1 MDAGRTDSDP
11 SIYEI
16 SPTKYVSPSK
26 LKILGREG
34 RPWVVS
40 TPSKNR
46 KKTFRSTQRSEARAG
61 TSSFSQ
67 SVRVDLLARSM
78 LQSVGE
84 STACRE
90 TPGPPAEARDEC
102 SRLWHVGVDRAA
114 SSSHNT
120 DKVSVLDL
128 FGLKSL
134 SLNTGFGRLR
144 RRGGV

>member
-34 RPWVVS
+34 RPWVVHALEK
-40 TPSKNR
+40 P
-46 KKTFRSTQRSEARAG
+46 KTFRSTQRSEARAG

-84 STACRE
+84 STACCE
-90 TPGPPAEARDEC
+90 TPGPPAEARDE
-102 SRLWHVGVDRAA
+102 
-114 SSSHNT
+114 
-120 DKVSVLDL
+120 
-128 FGLKSL
+128 
-134 SLNTGFGRLR
+134 
-144 RRGGV
+144 